1 MSEPT
6 TAPTRRRFRSPR
18 QYFAELTAGE
28 PLFPLLVLFGL
39 NAVDELDR
47 TVFGVLTPDIAEA
60 FGLSLGQMGALVA
73 LTGSASLLV
82 EVPLGYSS
90 DRLPRARLAI
100 VGAAIWALFGGLTGL
115 AGEETGDGERRDERA

>member
-73 LTGSASLLV
+73 LTGIASLLV

-100 VGAAIWALFGGLTGL
+100 VG
-115 AGEETGDGERRDERA
+115 